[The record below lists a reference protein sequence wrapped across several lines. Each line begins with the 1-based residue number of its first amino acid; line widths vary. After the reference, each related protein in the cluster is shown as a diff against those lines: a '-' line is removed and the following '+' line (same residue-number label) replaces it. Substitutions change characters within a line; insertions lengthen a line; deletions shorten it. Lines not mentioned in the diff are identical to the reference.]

1 MGCAAIRGK
10 LIVMGVAALGVV
22 RRLGSVCLIQRR
34 RSVWRWVMRGLVMMF
49 RAVGTMMEATYVR
62 VTGVVRLFQSEVRTF
77 VNGREWDE
85 IKWKGS

>member
-1 MGCAAIRGK
+1 
-10 LIVMGVAALGVV
+10 
-22 RRLGSVCLIQRR
+22 
-34 RSVWRWVMRGLVMMF
+34 
-49 RAVGTMMEATYVR
+49 MEATFVR